1 MENLNVSAEDLIRAL
16 LSITDK
22 HKVYILDSCGV
33 FGKNRLLLASFDP
46 IKTLK
51 ISHENPK
58 HSLTQLDDLFK
69 TKNVFCIFTIS
80 YDFGLKLNKI
90 ESQRRK
96 NYYSS
101 EPDIFLAIFDFL
113 IMHDYQASSTYLVG
127 NRKKFAEVEKSLD
140 SSKRFVLANKSK
152 VKSIS
157 SDLDQSSYESAIRKI
172 QDFICRGDT
181 YQVNL
186 TREILV
192 ESYDNPVAAEIFFR
206 LRRNHPVPFAA
217 FIDRGEDQVVSASPE
232 QFFRI
237 EGRTIT
243 ASPIK
248 GTRKRGKTAV
258 DDKNL
263 MMELSNS
270 EKERAENIMI
280 VDLMR
285 NDLGRICEFGSIEVK
300 KLCEIEAY
308 STLFQMVSTI
318 SGKLRDNVEFSDV
331 LTSLFPCG
339 SVTGAPKIR
348 TMQIIEALEPSSRGL
363 SMGAIGYHI
372 ANPDFAHGMLG
383 AENLTNCS
391 VAIRTM
397 NISSRNIRFKVGGG
411 IVIDSEPSAEYE
423 ETNLKAKA
431 LLNAIGV
438 TEEMFAM
445 ETD

>member
-16 LSITDK
+16 LSINDK
-22 HKVYILDSCGV
+22 RKVYILDSCGV
-33 FGKNRLLLASFDP
+33 FGENHFLLASFDP
-46 IKTLK
+46 IKTFK
-51 ISHENPK
+51 ISHEDPK
-58 HSLTQLDDLFK
+58 DSLTQLDDLFK
-69 TKNVFCIFTIS
+69 TENVFCIFTIS

-90 ESQRRK
+90 QRRQ

-113 IMHDYQASSTYLVG
+113 IIHDYQTSSTYLVG
-127 NRKKFAEVEKSLD
+127 NQKKFTELKESLD
-140 SSKRFVLANKSK
+140 SSKGFVLVDRSK
-152 VKSIS
+152 VKRIS
-157 SDLDQSSYESAIRKI
+157 SDLDQSSYESAICKI
-172 QDFICRGDT
+172 KDFICRGDT

-192 ESYDNPVAAEIFFR
+192 ESYGNPVAAEIFLR

-217 FIDRGEDQVVSASPE
+217 LMDRGEDQVVSASPE

-237 EGRTIT
+237 EGRTII

-263 MMELSNS
+263 MMQLSNS

-285 NDLGRICEFGSIEVK
+285 NDFGRICEFGSIEVK
-300 KLCEIEAY
+300 KLCEIETY

-318 SGKLRDNVEFSDV
+318 SGKLRDNVAFSDV
-331 LTSLFPCG
+331 LTALFPCG
-339 SVTGAPKIR
+339 SITGAPKIR

-363 SMGAIGYHI
+363 SMGAIGYHM
-372 ANPDFAHGMLG
+372 ANPDFAHGLLS

-397 NISSRNIRFKVGGG
+397 NISRRNIRFKVGGG

-423 ETNLKAKA
+423 ETNLKSKA

-438 TEEMFAM
+438 TEEIFAM
-445 ETD
+445 END